1 MIENLPVLPGDICVC
16 MCVCLSENN
25 HRARTLALLRI
36 IKIRLPWLFVLAVV
50 LATERRSSI
59 VSSPITSII
68 IVQVVGSAD
77 CEEWSSPKDAIFCS
91 SFCLF
96 VCLHCVLYVCLC

>member
-1 MIENLPVLPGDICVC
+1 

-25 HRARTLALLRI
+25 HRAPRTLALLRI
-36 IKIRLPWLFVLAVV
+36 IKIRLPWLFVLTVV
-50 LATERRSSI
+50 LATERRSLFYCFFTG
-59 VSSPITSII
+59 SPATSII

-91 SFCLF
+91 SFFCLF
-96 VCLHCVLYVCLC
+96 VCTVCYMFACVSL

>member
-1 MIENLPVLPGDICVC
+1 MCV
-16 MCVCLSENN
+16 CVCLSENN

-50 LATERRSSI
+50 LATERRSLFYCFFTG
-59 VSSPITSII
+59 SPATSII

-91 SFCLF
+91 SFFCLF
-96 VCLHCVLYVCLC
+96 VCTVCYMFACVSL